1 MHAAQRHRSGM
12 PWRGVI
18 ATRRRE
24 VADSVPGRAESRP
37 DAPPIYPRPVNG
49 MPQPSDRHPGFI
61 AEPMRC
67 WAMVYMP
74 RLLVV
79 GVFSG
84 NTITVSLTSQLI
96 DGQPQRNPG
105 DRQSE

>member
-1 MHAAQRHRSGM
+1 M
-12 PWRGVI
+12 PVGV
-18 ATRRRE
+18 T
-24 VADSVPGRAESRP
+24 VRP
-37 DAPPIYPRPVNG
+37 DPAPVYRRPVDR
-49 MPQPSDRHPGFI
+49 MPEPGNRHPGFI

-67 WAMVYMP
+67 WAMVYVA

-96 DGQPQRNPG
+96 DSEPQRDPG
-105 DRQSE
+105 DRQRDCGDT